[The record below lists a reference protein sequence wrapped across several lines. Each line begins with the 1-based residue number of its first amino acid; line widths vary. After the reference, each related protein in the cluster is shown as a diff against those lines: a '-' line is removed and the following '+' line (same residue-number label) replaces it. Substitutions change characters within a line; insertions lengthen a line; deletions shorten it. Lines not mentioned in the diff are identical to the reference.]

1 MDYWKDTELGLASA
15 ENLDR
20 LLGALEKTMERYLV
34 DARERTMDYCLHDLM
49 VV

>member
-20 LLGALEKTMERYLV
+20 LLDAPEKTMERYLV
-34 DARERTMDYCLHDLM
+34 DARERTTDYCSHNLKA
-49 VV
+49 V